1 MALTDTQLRNA
12 KPAEKDYT
20 ITDGQGLSILI
31 TSKGVKGWRF
41 RYRYL
46 GKPKLMSFGTYA
58 EVTLQQARAKRDG
71 ARALVA
77 TYTDPSHHRKET
89 KIQAKLCLTYSL

>member
-31 TSKGVKGWRF
+31 TSKGAKGWRF

-46 GKPKLMSFGTYA
+46 GKPKLMSFEGINNF
-58 EVTLQQARAKRDG
+58 V
-71 ARALVA
+71 
-77 TYTDPSHHRKET
+77 
-89 KIQAKLCLTYSL
+89 

>member
-12 KPAEKDYT
+12 KLAEKDYT

-31 TSKGVKGWRF
+31 TSKGAKGWRF

-46 GKPKLMSFGTYA
+46 GNDKN
-58 EVTLQQARAKRDG
+58 
-71 ARALVA
+71 
-77 TYTDPSHHRKET
+77 
-89 KIQAKLCLTYSL
+89 